1 MPDRSITVRL
11 RAEVGD
17 FQRALGQ
24 AKTSTQEFSRG
35 VAGMARDNSAAMTS
49 VGMAAAGAGLAIAAG
64 LGAGVKA
71 AIDWESAFTG
81 VRKTVEATDAQLAE
95 MNRGLRD
102 MALEIPVAATEL
114 AGIAESAGQLGIA
127 TEDVL
132 DFTKVMAELAVTT
145 DLTSEQAATG
155 FAQIVNIMGTAG
167 DQFDELGS
175 VLVDLGNKG
184 ASTESQILD
193 FALRIA
199 GAGKIAGLTEA
210 NVFAIGSAMASVGV
224 EAEAGGT
231 AVQKVLL
238 GMTEA
243 AATGGDDL
251 GTFARVAGVTAD
263 EFATMWE
270 RDAGEAFTRFVE
282 GLGRS
287 GTDAFGILDELGLK
301 DQRLIRSFLSL
312 AGAGDLMRQNLD
324 NANSALEENVALG
337 REAQLRFETMES
349 KLQLLK
355 SAFVELGIGL
365 GEVLL
370 PILTPLV
377 EGVTDMVS
385 WFSQLPEPVQTAGVV
400 VAGLASALGILGGGA
415 LILIPRIVAVID
427 ALRTLKTVAG
437 GVRLPNLGRG
447 VPAPG
452 IPTPGPGAVGTGLA
466 VGGAVIATGMAVQA
480 GIDLKQ
486 NIDTEQARLAQQLAG
501 MMQAANAGDQQ
512 MAERVK
518 EFRTNMIDNQSWWSR
533 TAFWEIGAQS
543 EQIWA
548 QAEQIVAGASDSY
561 QDAAARMGE
570 ARLAAVGMNEAA
582 SDSVGVFGD
591 LSGQSKTLAE
601 RLADAAEEGDTLS
614 SVMLGFISPVGQAY
628 QALGN
633 MADASDRV
641 NELLADGKY
650 GTEEW
655 GAAMFGLA
663 EAKATAQA
671 AIDTLS
677 AQGIEITADS
687 MAKAL
692 NVPRSE
698 ADHILQTLG
707 LLDGSTF
714 TTVLQIEERLT
725 SAVKG
730 GTASRAQFGS
740 LGRRAEGGPV
750 DPGGA
755 YWVGERG
762 RPELFVPSAP
772 GSVLNEQTLA
782 RMVGGRGGITLAE
795 GAVTVVYPTPEPASE
810 SVPRELR
817 RLAAALS

>member
-324 NANSALEENVALG
+324 NANSALAENVALG

-377 EGVTDMVS
+377 EGVADLVS

-427 ALRTLKTVAG
+427 ALRTLKTVAAGIKLPAILSGAG
-437 GVRLPNLGRG
+437 GALG
-447 VPAPG
+447 AA
-452 IPTPGPGAVGTGLA
+452 GAAAGAGGLLA
-466 VGGAVIATGMAVQA
+466 AGVGGELA
-480 GIDLKQ
+480 GRSKGISGLGGPLLGLPTDIGLLLSGAPVEMLGP
-486 NIDTEQARLAQQLAG
+486 TRQLAELLG
-501 MMQAANAGDQQ
+501 YSGKAAVEAAD
-512 MAERVK
+512 
-518 EFRTNMIDNQSWWSR
+518 D
-533 TAFWEIGAQS
+533 
-543 EQIWA
+543 
-548 QAEQIVAGASDSY
+548 Y

-582 SDSVGVFGD
+582 SDSVGIFGD

-730 GTASRAQFGS
+730 GTASRASFGS

-772 GSVLNEQTLA
+772 GSILNEQTLA